1 MNIAIVDDQLEFIS
15 FFEKVLKKYNY
26 NITGFNNP
34 FDFLENS
41 RYFDVV
47 FLDIEMPEING
58 IELCKLL
65 NNLDINIIF
74 ITSHTEMMPLAFNK
88 NVIGFIDKA
97 NYKKQLDEI
106 ISKIELINNPKFLE
120 LKITGIKIKIFLY
133 EIIYLT
139 YQYQDV
145 TLHLLNKP
153 DYIIKEC
160 SLKSIVRKLD
170 SQFIIIN
177 RTTAVNLNFPFEY
190 KEGKLQLNNI
200 KLSVSRRNINK
211 VKFMLLERDFKNVR

>member
-1 MNIAIVDDQLEFIS
+1 MNIAIVDDQIEFIS
-15 FFEKVLKKYNY
+15 FFEKVLKKNNY
-26 NITGFNNP
+26 NIRGFSNP

-47 FLDIEMPEING
+47 FLDIEMPQING

-65 NNLDINIIF
+65 NNIDISIIF

-106 ISKIELINNPKFLE
+106 IPKIESINNPPFLE
-120 LKITGIKIKIFLY
+120 FKITGIKIKIFFH
-133 EIIYLT
+133 EIIYIT
-139 YQYQDV
+139 YQFQDV

-153 DYIIKEC
+153 DFVIKEC

-170 SQFIIIN
+170 TQFIIIN
-177 RTTAVNLNFPFEY
+177 RTTAVNINFPFKY
-190 KEGKLQLNNI
+190 KESKLHLNNI
-200 KLSVSRRNINK
+200 KLTVSRRNINK
-211 VKFMLLERDFKNVR
+211 VKFMLLERDFKNAK

>member
-1 MNIAIVDDQLEFIS
+1 M
-15 FFEKVLKKYNY
+15 
-26 NITGFNNP
+26 
-34 FDFLENS
+34 
-41 RYFDVV
+41 
-47 FLDIEMPEING
+47 FLDIEMPKIDG
-58 IELCKLL
+58 IKLCKLL

-74 ITSHTEMMPLAFNK
+74 ITSHTAMMQSAFDK

-120 LKITGIKIKIFLY
+120 LKITGIKIKIFFH

-177 RTTAVNLNFPFEY
+177 RTTAINMNFPFEY
-190 KEGKLQLNNI
+190 KEGKLKLNNI

-211 VKFMLLERDFKNVR
+211 VKFMLLERNFKNVR